1 MLRTALTS
9 VSGKSRRW
17 RELVGWGLVASVG
30 ICGTLR
36 QRNCSAR
43 RCKAASKADSQQRW
57 LFAPE
62 NRDYFRGPVHV
73 ARVREWRARKVAYWR
88 KSSEPGIE
96 HYPAEEADGRTL

>member
-1 MLRTALTS
+1 MARGAHRKC
-9 VSGKSRRW
+9 KSCLKLFRPDPRS
-17 RELVGWGLVASVG
+17 RD
-30 ICGTLR
+30 R
-36 QRNCSAR
+36 QRYCSAR

-88 KSSEPGIE
+88 KSSEPGIGR
-96 HYPAEEADGRTL
+96 YPLKKLTVELYNATFG